1 MEEIEFNRSGDTCT
15 IFAKGEIDLSN
26 SNELRKTILGVLK
39 TDQKVRVNLS
49 DVNYIDSSG
58 IASLVEGL
66 QMAKSQKKSFVLIQ
80 PSEQV
85 KAIMELARL
94 DKVFTI
100 E

>member
-1 MEEIEFNRSGDTCT
+1 ME
-15 IFAKGEIDLSN
+15 
-26 SNELRKTILGVLK
+26 
-39 TDQKVRVNLS
+39 
-49 DVNYIDSSG
+49 
-58 IASLVEGL
+58 
-66 QMAKSQKKSFVLIQ
+66 KSQKKSFVLIQ